1 MRRTKPDPSGG
12 RTNGIS
18 EQTDEMLLEGVA
30 AGEHDA
36 LSALYDRYQGLM
48 YGMATKI
55 TRDGSLAQDVVQDA
69 FVGIWKNAGRYSSER
84 ASARTWI
91 LSITHHRAVDIL
103 RRRRPT
109 SELPEPEGP
118 IQTPHQL
125 VLGDIWPE
133 VAERLDASVVRDA
146 LGSLPPAQREAIELA
161 YFGGLTQ
168 QEIAARTETPLG
180 TVKSRVRLGLLQM
193 RRSMSGGLAQ
203 IDRPSGVSLRP
214 GAASRPGTPEVER

>member
-1 MRRTKPDPSGG
+1 MTSTPDPLGG

-18 EQTDEMLLEGVA
+18 EKTDEMLVAGVA
-30 AGEHDA
+30 AGDHQA

-69 FVGIWKNAGRYSSER
+69 FVGIWKNAVRYSSDR
-84 ASARTWI
+84 GSARTWI
-91 LSITHHRAVDIL
+91 LSITHHRAVDVL

-118 IQTPHQL
+118 APAPDQL

-133 VAERLDASVVRDA
+133 VAERLDASVVHGA
-146 LGSLPPAQREAIELA
+146 LESLPPVQRQAIELA

-168 QEIAARTETPLG
+168 QEIAQRTATPLG
-180 TVKSRVRLGLLQM
+180 TVKSRVRLGLLQL
-193 RRSMSGGLAQ
+193 RRVLTGGLAEV
-203 IDRPSGVSLRP
+203 DRPSGVGLRP
-214 GAASRPGTPEVER
+214 SGAGGAAAPETDR